1 MVVEAVSDMGDP
13 RSHRRSTSS
22 SISSPTETAGLRC
35 PPACPAPCSPSPS
48 RSPCHPHRT
57 GSPSRRPPG
66 MRPSL
71 VPLPSPSPHR
81 APRPPLPRH
90 PRDCASPLPNLP
102 PAASPLPRSLFPSRG
117 ARGSGGA
124 WPGLPIVSPLS
135 AAATLVGL
143 LKRREEKKKKTE
155 ERRGKKK
162 RERRNEGPHFFS
174 YSLTC
179 GPHDFFYFYFV
190 DYDAT
195 QRNQRS
201 HGTQIA
207 WFFIVKG

>member
-35 PPACPAPCSPSPS
+35 PPACPAPYSPSPS

-124 WPGLPIVSPLS
+124 WLGLPIVSPLS

-143 LKRREEKKKKTE
+143 LKRREEKKRKQKRGE
-155 ERRGKKK
+155 EKK
-162 RERRNEGPHFFS
+162 REKEEMRGHTFFLTHLHVGPM
-174 YSLTC
+174 
-179 GPHDFFYFYFV
+179 
-190 DYDAT
+190 
-195 QRNQRS
+195 
-201 HGTQIA
+201 I
-207 WFFIVKG
+207 FFIFILWTMMPRSETRDPMEPKLHGFL